1 MEGRR
6 VLDLLADRGDLHL
19 DELAELSS
27 GDRALTTGPHR
38 DQRADLLQA
47 QPEPFGA
54 SDELQP
60 RLDAPVVDPVTGL
73 RALRR
78 IQQPDLLVVPQR
90 RAAEAR
96 ALGQLSD
103 P

>member
-1 MEGRR
+1 VNPFELPQEGRR
-6 VLDLLADRGDLHL
+6 VLDLLADRRDLHL

-54 SDELQP
+54 SDECNRASTP
-60 RLDAPVVDPVTGL
+60 R
-73 RALRR
+73 
-78 IQQPDLLVVPQR
+78 
-90 RAAEAR
+90 
-96 ALGQLSD
+96 S
-103 P
+103 